1 MRLQTPEKIR
11 TLQRK
16 LYLKAKAE
24 PDFRFYLLYDKVYRE
39 DILFH
44 AYRLARSNKGA
55 PGVDGQSFAEIEA
68 MGLEGWLSGIRDDLR
83 AKTYRPEPVRRAM
96 VPKPGGGE
104 RPLGIPTIRDR
115 VVQGAVK
122 LVIEPIFEADL
133 EPSAYGYRPKRS
145 AGDAVQAVHKLL
157 CRGYTDV
164 VDADLSKY
172 FDTIPHAELMQS
184 VARRIVDRN
193 VLRLIKLWL
202 KTPVEETDGDGKRRM
217 TGGRGSTRGTPQGG
231 IVSPLLAALYMNRFL
246 RYWRITGQG
255 TRFRAE
261 VVNYADDLVI
271 LSRGHAREA
280 LAWTRQ
286 VMIRERWPNVAILLR
301 GDSGFARENLM
312 RWCEGNAVDY
322 VFGLA
327 RNDVLLKK
335 AQRVRGKA
343 AMAMIETGQP
353 VRAYGD
359 FHHITKSRTWA
370 RPRRVIAKVEHK
382 PGHQQR
388 CRFLVTSLDRHQV
401 PPRELYEDTYCP
413 RGDME
418 NRIKDCQLDLFANR
432 MSAHAYKANQ
442 LRLLLAAFAYVLID
456 GIRRVALKKTT
467 LAKAVPNTIRLKL
480 LKVGAKVI
488 NSVRRIKLSLPDA
501 CPYKDLFF
509 KAHAALAPP

>member
-1 MRLQTPEKIR
+1 MGCDLPVPDHTTLSRRRRTVDVVVETSTNKRSTDIVLDSTGLKFFGAGEWARAKHGETRRSWRKLHISVDPASSEIR
-11 TLQRK
+11 THELTGDDTADATMAGPLVAGSGGMIRRVFADGA
-16 LYLKAKAE
+16 YDGEPVTKAIREARPPNSPPE
-24 PDFRFYLLYDKVYRE
+24 IIIPPRATSIPPPDTPHGGSERE
-39 DILFH
+39 HH
-44 AYRLARSNKGA
+44 A
-55 PGVDGQSFAEIEA
+55 AEIA
-68 MGLEGWLSGIRDDLR
+68 SKGRMNWQKRQGYGLR
-83 AKTYRPEPVRRAM
+83 ALGETAM
-96 VPKPGGGE
+96 ARVKRLNGGKLNA
-104 RPLGIPTIRDR
+104 RTLPIPTNRNRHADR
-115 VVQGAVK
+115 RTQSLYPCGGTK
-122 LVIEPIFEADL
+122 HNQDPLTNR
-133 EPSAYGYRPKRS
+133 GM
-145 AGDAVQAVHKLL
+145 GDH
-157 CRGYTDV
+157 
-164 VDADLSKY
+164 
-172 FDTIPHAELMQS
+172 TI
-184 VARRIVDRN
+184 
-193 VLRLIKLWL
+193 
-202 KTPVEETDGDGKRRM
+202 
-217 TGGRGSTRGTPQGG
+217 
-231 IVSPLLAALYMNRFL
+231 AAPC
-246 RYWRITGQG
+246 TK
-255 TRFRAE
+255 
-261 VVNYADDLVI
+261 
-271 LSRGHAREA
+271 
-280 LAWTRQ
+280 
-286 VMIRERWPNVAILLR
+286 
-301 GDSGFARENLM
+301 
-312 RWCEGNAVDY
+312 AVDY
-322 VFGLA
+322 VFGRA

-401 PPRELYEDTYCP
+401 PSRELYEDTYCP

-480 LKVGAKVI
+480 LKLGAKVI
-488 NSVRRIKLSLPDA
+488 NSVRCIKLSLPDA

>member
-1 MRLQTPEKIR
+1 MHKRSGWNTPGKPATAAITRWSPTSRNSPTCSTLFLDAHQTPPARI
-11 TLQRK
+11 TL
-16 LYLKAKAE
+16 
-24 PDFRFYLLYDKVYRE
+24 
-39 DILFH
+39 DI
-44 AYRLARSNKGA
+44 
-55 PGVDGQSFAEIEA
+55 
-68 MGLEGWLSGIRDDLR
+68 
-83 AKTYRPEPVRRAM
+83 
-96 VPKPGGGE
+96 
-104 RPLGIPTIRDR
+104 
-115 VVQGAVK
+115 
-122 LVIEPIFEADL
+122 
-133 EPSAYGYRPKRS
+133 
-145 AGDAVQAVHKLL
+145 DA
-157 CRGYTDV
+157 TDV
-164 VDADLSKY
+164 ETHGRQENAFFPGYYEHRCFLPLYAFCGRHLLVFCGRHLLLAQLRPAN
-172 FDTIPHAELMQS
+172 INGARGARNHI
-184 VARRIVDRN
+184 RRIV
-193 VLRLIKLWL
+193 
-202 KTPVEETDGDGKRRM
+202 
-217 TGGRGSTRGTPQGG
+217 
-231 IVSPLLAALYMNRFL
+231 A
-246 RYWRITGQG
+246 
-255 TRFRAE
+255 
-261 VVNYADDLVI
+261 
-271 LSRGHAREA
+271 
-280 LAWTRQ
+280 
-286 VMIRERWPNVAILLR
+286 MIRERWPNVAIVLR

-401 PPRELYEDTYCP
+401 LPRELYEDTYCP

-456 GIRRVALKKTT
+456 SIRRVALKKTT

-480 LKVGAKVI
+480 LKLGAKVI